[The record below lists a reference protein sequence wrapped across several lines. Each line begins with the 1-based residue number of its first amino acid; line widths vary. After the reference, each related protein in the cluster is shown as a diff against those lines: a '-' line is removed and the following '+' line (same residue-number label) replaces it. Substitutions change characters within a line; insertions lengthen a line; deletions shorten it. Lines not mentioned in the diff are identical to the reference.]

1 MRWGWDFPVLPGGGS
16 QYPAMPMTG
25 GATFAG
31 FRIVRPLGSGTWGR
45 CTWPS
50 NPRLLRREALKILP
64 AEVSA
69 DAESGSGSTARR
81 NVLIDVKQ
89 GRRGLFSERLYR
101 HR

>member
-1 MRWGWDFPVLPGGGS
+1 MLPGGGS

-50 NPRLLRREALKILP
+50 NPRLPRREALKILP

-69 DAESGSGSTARR
+69 DTESGSGSTARCAT
-81 NVLIDVKQ
+81 
-89 GRRGLFSERLYR
+89 F
-101 HR
+101 